1 METELLDT
9 DMISKISQEIRA
21 MCQEPDTALKA
32 IAHWIRHE
40 SIEEEAVQAIYH
52 RICAD
57 MDVQSA
63 YYLVRILQ
71 AMPASERPIDLQ
83 PLMELVTDFGDE
95 LNDTVADL
103 VNKEMLEKVQQD
115 VGVVS

>member
-1 METELLDT
+1 MLDIDIIHKT
-9 DMISKISQEIRA
+9 SQEIID
-21 MCQEPDTALKA
+21 MCQEPDTALMA
-32 IAHWIRHE
+32 MAHWVQHQSIEAEAVE
-40 SIEEEAVQAIYH
+40 SISQ

-71 AMPASERPIDLQ
+71 AMPESERPIDLQ

-95 LNDTVADL
+95 LNDTVAD
-103 VNKEMLEKVQQD
+103 VVTQDMLAKLGQEAD
-115 VGVVS
+115 GAS